1 MSQETE
7 KEMETGK
14 SSKHKLMNKLMNSLT
29 NEKKD
34 NRKKQEINKQTKALT
49 EIMLSKRLLIC
60 LKRNKYKLK
69 NK

>member
-29 NEKKD
+29 NEKK
-34 NRKKQEINKQTKALT
+34 R
-49 EIMLSKRLLIC
+49 
-60 LKRNKYKLK
+60 
-69 NK
+69 